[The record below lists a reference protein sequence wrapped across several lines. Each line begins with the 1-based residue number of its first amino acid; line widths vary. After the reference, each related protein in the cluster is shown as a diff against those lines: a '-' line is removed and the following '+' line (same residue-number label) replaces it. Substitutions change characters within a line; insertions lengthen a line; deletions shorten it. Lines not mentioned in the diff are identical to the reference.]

1 MAISVREQF
10 IILVDNEALKVS
22 DAIILL
28 EGDGTARVKRAAQ
41 LYHRKLA
48 NTIVFSGG
56 IINLQYGSYPKEYI
70 LPELKKYGVPEN
82 VIVFENK
89 SQNTREQ
96 AVEVLAM
103 ADNRNWKRLLL
114 VASHYHQYRAFLTFL
129 SVLKERN
136 SDIEVINAPVRDLSW
151 FSQEPWGSR
160 IALAEKEFQKI
171 EEYKGYG
178 HIASFEEA
186 IEYQRW
192 KETHR

>member
-10 IILVDNEALKVS
+10 IILVNNETLKVS

-28 EGDGTARVKRAAQ
+28 EGDGISRVKRAAE
-41 LYHRKLA
+41 LYHKKFA
-48 NTIVFSGG
+48 NIIVFSGG
-56 IINLQYGSYPKEYI
+56 IVNLQYGGYPQEYI
-70 LPELKKYGVPEN
+70 VPELIKCGVPEN
-82 VIVFENK
+82 IIVFENK

-96 AVEVLAM
+96 ALEVLAM
-103 ADNRNWKRLLL
+103 ADKRTWKRLLL

-136 SDIEVINAPVRDLSW
+136 SEIEIINAPARDLPW

-160 IALAEKEFQKI
+160 IDLVEKEFQKI
-171 EEYKGYG
+171 EEYKDYG